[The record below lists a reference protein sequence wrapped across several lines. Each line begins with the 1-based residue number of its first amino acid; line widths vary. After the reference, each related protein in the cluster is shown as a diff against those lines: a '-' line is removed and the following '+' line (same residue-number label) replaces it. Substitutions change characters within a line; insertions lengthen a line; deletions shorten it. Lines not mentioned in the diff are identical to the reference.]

1 MARFRYRMQSILDIK
16 LKLEESAKQVFA
28 EKQAE
33 LNREEQVLDEI
44 IHRKALYEEER
55 IELLSGILDF
65 VKINENR
72 NAIYKLDDLIAE
84 QRRNVEKA
92 RKEMEKARAELTEIM
107 QDRKA
112 QESLKEKAFEAFLEE
127 EKANESKE
135 VDELTSY
142 TYGKRRSTEG

>member
-33 LNREEQVLDEI
+33 LNRQEQVLEEI
-44 IHRKALYEEER
+44 IQRKALYEEER
-55 IELLSGILDF
+55 LKLLNGILDF

-72 NAIYKLDDLIAE
+72 NAIFKLDDLIAE
-84 QRRNVEKA
+84 QRIQVEIA

>member
-16 LKLEESAKQVFA
+16 LKLEESAKQIFA

-33 LNREEQVLDEI
+33 LNRQEQVLEDI
-44 IHRKALYEEER
+44 IQRKALYEEER
-55 IELLSGILDF
+55 LKLLSGILDF
-65 VKINENR
+65 VEINENR
-72 NAIYKLDDLIAE
+72 NAIFKLDDLIAE
-84 QRRNVEKA
+84 QRIQVEKA

>member
-16 LKLEESAKQVFA
+16 LKLEESAKQIFA

-33 LNREEQVLDEI
+33 LNRQEQVLEEI
-44 IHRKALYEEER
+44 IQRKALYEEER
-55 IELLSGILDF
+55 LKLLSGLLDF
-65 VKINENR
+65 VEINENR
-72 NAIYKLDDLIAE
+72 NAIFKLDDLIAE
-84 QRRNVEKA
+84 QRVNVEKA